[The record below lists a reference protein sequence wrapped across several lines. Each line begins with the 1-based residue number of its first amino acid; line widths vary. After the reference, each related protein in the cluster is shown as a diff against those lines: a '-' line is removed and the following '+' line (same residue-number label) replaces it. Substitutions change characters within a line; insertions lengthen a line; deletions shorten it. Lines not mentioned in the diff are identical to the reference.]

1 MKKHLFNIVLGVVIV
16 IVAAL
21 IGWRYHQYLR
31 YRETVKEE
39 LAKPDA
45 ITERFTKELTAPPAE
60 EPAPAVAEGSGRQAP
75 APTDLSAPQPAAA
88 QGLGGQAGLR
98 ETTDG
103 AFQVKKSYTEHG
115 REIVVKSAGDAK
127 AYKKAGMKFSMVE
140 PNWEA
145 PYHLSYQGLR
155 KVNLYLRLHDKWP
168 QEVIQQLNGAA
179 VTISGVVM
187 PTAPVSNDGTMLE
200 FWLANPIVVMAGC
213 VFCNPPTFA
222 DLLHVETMSGFKP
235 LKVDREQLYTDTVP
249 LTVTGRLTFGYRKT
263 GDGVESLFQLEMRDW
278 SIIER

>member
-1 MKKHLFNIVLGVVIV
+1 MKKHLFNMSLGAVVI
-16 IVAAL
+16 IVAVL
-21 IGWRYHQYLR
+21 IGWRYHAYLQ

-39 LAKPDA
+39 LARPDT
-45 ITERFTKELTAPPAE
+45 ITEKFGKELAT
-60 EPAPAVAEGSGRQAP
+60 AP
-75 APTDLSAPQPAAA
+75 APEATPPSPTDLTTPPAPQPAAA
-88 QGLGGQAGLR
+88 QGLGGQAGLK

-115 REIVVKSAGDAK
+115 RQVVVKSAGDAK
-127 AYKKAGMKFSMVE
+127 AYKKAGTKFAMVE

-145 PYHLSYQGLR
+145 PYNLNYQGLR

-179 VTISGVVM
+179 VTISGIVM
-187 PTAPVSNDGTMLE
+187 PTGPVTQDGTMLE

-235 LKVDREQLYTDTVP
+235 LTVNREQLYTDTVP
-249 LTVTGRLTFGYRKT
+249 VTVTGRLTFGYRKT

-278 SIIER
+278 RIIER

>member
-1 MKKHLFNIVLGVVIV
+1 MKKHLFNGMLAAIVL
-16 IVAAL
+16 IVAIL
-21 IGWRYHQYLR
+21 IGWRYHAYLN

-39 LAKPDA
+39 LARPDT
-45 ITERFTKELTAPPAE
+45 ITEKFSKELASSPAPEVAPPAPTDLTAPPA
-60 EPAPAVAEGSGRQAP
+60 
-75 APTDLSAPQPAAA
+75 
-88 QGLGGQAGLR
+88 AGLR

-115 REIVVKSAGDAK
+115 RQVVVKSAGDAK
-127 AYKKAGMKFSMVE
+127 AYKKAGSKFAQVE
-140 PNWEA
+140 PNWES
-145 PYHLSYQGLR
+145 PYNLSYQGLR

-179 VTISGVVM
+179 VTISGIVM
-187 PTAPVSNDGTMLE
+187 PTGPVSNDGTMLE

-222 DLLHVETMSGFKP
+222 DLLHVETMSGLKP
-235 LKVDREQLYTDTVP
+235 LKVDREQLYTDTIPV
-249 LTVTGRLTFGYRKT
+249 TVTGRLTFGYRKT

-278 SIIER
+278 NIIER

>member
-1 MKKHLFNIVLGVVIV
+1 MKKHLFNIVLGAVIV

-39 LAKPDA
+39 LAKPDT
-45 ITERFTKELTAPPAE
+45 ITEKFGKELA
-60 EPAPAVAEGSGRQAP
+60 APAVAESSGGQAP
-75 APTDLSAPQPAAA
+75 APETPPSPADLTAPVADA
-88 QGLGGQAGLR
+88 QRQAGELK

-115 REIVVKSAGDAK
+115 RQVVVKSAGNAA
-127 AYKKAGMKFSMVE
+127 AYRKAGSKFAMLE

-187 PTAPVSNDGTMLE
+187 PTSPVPKDGTMLE
-200 FWLANPIVVMAGC
+200 FWLANPVVVMAGC

-222 DLLHVETMSGFKP
+222 DLLHVETMSGLKP

-249 LTVTGRLTFGYRKT
+249 VTVTGRLTFGYRKT

-278 SIIER
+278 NIIER